1 MIKRQT
7 IAAILTTTAM
17 AYSIATPA
25 QAASLLDGPRL
36 DVAACSNDKPAT
48 AAPTSARTSPRRPE
62 HARA

>member
-1 MIKRQT
+1 MITRQT

-36 DVAACSNDKPAT
+36 DIAACSSDKPAPAT
-48 AAPTSARTSPRRPE
+48 PDGGKAKPAQP
-62 HARA
+62 